1 MLISIP
7 GSVSVYRAS
16 PRVPEGVAVP
26 EPVTW
31 RLKH

>member
-7 GSVSVYRAS
+7 DSVSVYNAS
-16 PRVPEGVAVP
+16 PNVPDGVAVP
-26 EPVTW
+26 EPVTS